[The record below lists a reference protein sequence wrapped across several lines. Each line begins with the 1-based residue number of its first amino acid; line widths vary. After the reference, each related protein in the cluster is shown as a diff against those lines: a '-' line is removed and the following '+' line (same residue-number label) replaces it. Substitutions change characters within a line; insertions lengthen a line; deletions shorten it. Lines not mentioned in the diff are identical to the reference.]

1 MRPSKNLPLY
11 RALAMLAL
19 TTIVGLYPTTADAQA
34 RITTGGNPPSIIAG
48 QSQTNWES
56 NNLDRYNQRFSELDQ
71 IDTTNV
77 GQLERLWTFDV
88 PSTINV
94 RQVTPLVVDGVM
106 YLHGRDSVLALNAVT
121 GESVWTTEVEGMTGG
136 TVRGPLHVDGRIY
149 SYHGDQLVAT
159 DTETGEL
166 VEEFGDDGILPVLSL
181 ALQHKYPDTY
191 PPGFD
196 ALSMRYRIN
205 SSPAYH
211 DGTLYVGSA
220 ISEGNIPGG
229 LVVAADADTGAI
241 KWVFNTVPQRPQDE
255 GFEIA
260 DPTWGYGKRAGG
272 GIWTQPAIDA
282 ELGLVY
288 VNAANPMPPYDG
300 SARAGKNLFTNS
312 TIALDL
318 ETGEL
323 RWYYQTIHHD
333 LWDWDNITGP
343 TLFDVTDANGET
355 IKGIAAAGKNCL
367 LYMWHRDT
375 GEPIN
380 PMVETPVEIRS
391 NVPGEVV
398 YPTQPIPY
406 NARGI
411 QMTPFCATYLHFDDP
426 ELRAKA
432 RPMYW
437 PYATDEHFLVAHGG
451 SSFGAPSFSPRT
463 GLLYVTGKNAGVSLL
478 VKPVGEGLEF
488 GQGGGHVPG
497 FDIDELNRVP
507 EFPRTTTLTA
517 YEPASGE
524 EMWQQIL
531 PSVTFGASSGSVVTA
546 GAVVFQGTEDGGL
559 YGFHAET
566 GEQLFHYMAESTIQ
580 SSPLTYEVNGTQ
592 YVTVIATGSI
602 LTFALP

>member
-77 GQLERLWTFDV
+77 GQLERLWTFEV

-300 SARAGKNLFTNS
+300 AARAGKNLFTNS

-546 GAVVFQGTEDGGL
+546 GDVVFQGTEDGGL

>member
-1 MRPSKNLPLY
+1 M
-11 RALAMLAL
+11 
-19 TTIVGLYPTTADAQA
+19 
-34 RITTGGNPPSIIAG
+34 
-48 QSQTNWES
+48 
-56 NNLDRYNQRFSELDQ
+56 
-71 IDTTNV
+71 
-77 GQLERLWTFDV
+77 
-88 PSTINV
+88 
-94 RQVTPLVVDGVM
+94 
-106 YLHGRDSVLALNAVT
+106 
-121 GESVWTTEVEGMTGG
+121 
-136 TVRGPLHVDGRIY
+136 
-149 SYHGDQLVAT
+149 
-159 DTETGEL
+159 
-166 VEEFGDDGILPVLSL
+166 
-181 ALQHKYPDTY
+181 
-191 PPGFD
+191 
-196 ALSMRYRIN
+196 
-205 SSPAYH
+205 
-211 DGTLYVGSA
+211 
-220 ISEGNIPGG
+220 
-229 LVVAADADTGAI
+229 
-241 KWVFNTVPQRPQDE
+241 
-255 GFEIA
+255 
-260 DPTWGYGKRAGG
+260 
-272 GIWTQPAIDA
+272 
-282 ELGLVY
+282 
-288 VNAANPMPPYDG
+288 
-300 SARAGKNLFTNS
+300 
-312 TIALDL
+312 
-318 ETGEL
+318 
-323 RWYYQTIHHD
+323 
-333 LWDWDNITGP
+333 
-343 TLFDVTDANGET
+343 TDANGET

-463 GLLYVTGKNAGVSLL
+463 GLLYVTGKDAGVSLL

-546 GAVVFQGTEDGGL
+546 GDVVFQGTEDGGL